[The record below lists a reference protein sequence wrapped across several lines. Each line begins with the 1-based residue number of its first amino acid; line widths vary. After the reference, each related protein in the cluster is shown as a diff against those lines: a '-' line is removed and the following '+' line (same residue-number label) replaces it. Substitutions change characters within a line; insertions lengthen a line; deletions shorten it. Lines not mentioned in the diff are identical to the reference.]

1 MNYYDKINWKNRSE
15 GKTTKISAERLNHMD
30 NQIFNNANAIGNVEK
45 IADIGDGTLCGAAET
60 LKETA
65 EKLTQ
70 SLSKI
75 TVVKEYENLD
85 TTLNGMS
92 QASNFNEY
100 TIKEDGL
107 YYISANL
114 FGAKSATS
122 RTLIGVQKNGRAI
135 TTEHNGSGYYGI
147 EASHIYQCTVG
158 DTISGRF
165 YNENAQVNKTNNLL
179 CQIVRLK

>member
-1 MNYYDKINWKNRSE
+1 MANNNLREVLKKLIQKTLNWVKSNCVNNLLSTATNLPLAAAQ
-15 GKTTKISAERLNHMD
+15 GKVLD
-30 NQIFNNANAIGNVEK
+30 EK
-45 IADIGDGTLCGAAET
+45 IGEV
-60 LKETA
+60 
-65 EKLTQ
+65 TQ

-75 TVVKEYENLD
+75 TVVKEYQNLD

-92 QASNFNEY
+92 QASNFNNY
-100 TIKEDGL
+100 TVDEDGL
-107 YYISANL
+107 YYISTNL
-114 FGAKSATS
+114 FGSKSATS
-122 RTLIGVQKNGRAI
+122 RTLIGVQKNGIAI

-165 YNENAQVNKTNNLL
+165 YNEVAQTNKTNNLL

>member
-1 MNYYDKINWKNRSE
+1 MQNPICDSV
-15 GKTTKISAERLNHMD
+15 LN
-30 NQIFNNANAIGNVEK
+30 
-45 IADIGDGTLCGAAET
+45 
-60 LKETA
+60 
-65 EKLTQ
+65 Q

-75 TVVKEYENLD
+75 TVVKEYQNLD

-92 QASNFNEY
+92 QASNFNNY
-100 TIKEDGL
+100 TVDEDGL

-114 FGAKSATS
+114 FGSKSATS
-122 RTLIGVQKNGRAI
+122 RTLIGVQKNEIAI

-165 YNENAQVNKTNNLL
+165 YNETAQTNKTNNLL
-179 CQIVRLK
+179 CQIVRIK